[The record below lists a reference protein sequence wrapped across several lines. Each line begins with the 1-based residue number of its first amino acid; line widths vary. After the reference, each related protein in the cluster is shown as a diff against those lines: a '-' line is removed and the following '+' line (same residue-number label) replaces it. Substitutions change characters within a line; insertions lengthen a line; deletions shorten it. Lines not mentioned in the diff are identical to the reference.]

1 IRWQHPEFGLLSAA
15 EVVPIAENS
24 GLIVDI
30 GKWVIGEAC
39 RQYRRWVNEGI
50 TGLRIAVNVSV
61 MQLRD
66 PQFVKIVADALRT
79 NAMPGEFLELEVTES
94 SLQNSE
100 ASVSALR
107 RIESLGVT
115 ISIDDFGTGYS
126 CMSSLKLLP
135 IHRLKID
142 QSFVKDIPE
151 ERNDCAIATAIIV
164 LGHEL
169 GMKVIAEGIETQAQ
183 ADFVRAAGCDE
194 LQGYLFSKPMS
205 ATALINQLRQ
215 HNFLIA
221 SGTQTDP
228 SGG

>member
-1 IRWQHPEFGLLSAA
+1 
-15 EVVPIAENS
+15 
-24 GLIVDI
+24 
-30 GKWVIGEAC
+30 
-39 RQYRRWVNEGI
+39 
-50 TGLRIAVNVSV
+50 
-61 MQLRD
+61 
-66 PQFVKIVADALRT
+66 
-79 NAMPGEFLELEVTES
+79 ES